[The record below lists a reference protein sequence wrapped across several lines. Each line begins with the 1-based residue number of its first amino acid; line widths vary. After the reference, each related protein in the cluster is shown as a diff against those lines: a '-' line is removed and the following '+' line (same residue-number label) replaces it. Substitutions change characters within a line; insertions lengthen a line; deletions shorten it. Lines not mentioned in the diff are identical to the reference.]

1 MCAQANQIHLV
12 KNIALILIIAM
23 FFSCKND
30 IKTVSALTGTD
41 TIPELKTIN
50 IDYTRSDTG
59 IIQARITSPLLEIY
73 GGKKPY
79 NLFPKGLKITF
90 YDPQMNIK
98 SELSADYGKKWEKG
112 DKLLELRNNVV
123 FRNFG
128 KNELLETE
136 ELFWNEKKKEINSHA
151 NIKITTPK
159 DTIFGTGLISDEEFN
174 EYDILNISGKAEIE
188 NEKIK
193 K

>member
-1 MCAQANQIHLV
+1 MRRIQANQTHLM
-12 KNIALILIIAM
+12 KSIALVLIIAM
-23 FFSCKND
+23 FFSCKNN

-41 TIPELKTIN
+41 TIPELKVIN
-50 IDYTRSDTG
+50 INYTRSDTG
-59 IIQARITSPLLEIY
+59 IIQARITSPLLEVY
-73 GGKKPY
+73 GGEKPY

-90 YDPQMNIK
+90 YDSQMNIK
-98 SELSADYGKKWEKG
+98 SELSADYGKKWEKV
-112 DKLLELRNNVV
+112 KLLELKNNVV

-136 ELFWNEKKKEINSHA
+136 ELFWDEKKKEINSRV

-188 NEKIK
+188 DEETK

>member
-1 MCAQANQIHLV
+1 MSIQANQIHLI
-12 KNIALILIIAM
+12 KSIALISIIGM

-41 TIPELKTIN
+41 TIPELKAIN
-50 IDYTRSDTG
+50 INYTRSDTG
-59 IIQARITSPLLEIY
+59 IIQARITSPLMEKY

-90 YDPQMNIK
+90 YDPHMNIK
-98 SELSADYGKKWEKG
+98 SELSADYGKKWEKA
-112 DKLLELRNNVV
+112 KLLELRNNVV
-123 FRNFG
+123 FHNFG

-136 ELFWNEKKKEINSHA
+136 ELFWDEKKKEINSHV

-159 DTIFGTGLISDEEFN
+159 DTIFGTGLTSDEEFN
-174 EYDILNISGKAEIE
+174 EYDILNISGKAEVE
-188 NEKIK
+188 DEEAK